1 MAVTIF
7 SPAIA
12 RSREL
17 VADRTRGAVLA
28 LVPDL
33 KADEGERVSSRAFGM
48 VLSFVAVLGMLGLLL
63 VNTLLTQDAFVMQ
76 RLKAQVNLTNDQ
88 RDAILRQVSEKST
101 PASLANSA
109 MNLGMKAGDSPR
121 FIDISGT
128 QAPIEAPRP

>member
-101 PASLANSA
+101 PASLASSA
-109 MNLGMKAGDSPR
+109 TSLGMKAGDSR
-121 FIDISGT
+121 SEEHT
-128 QAPIEAPRP
+128 SELQSH